1 MGHLHAGNDA
11 TGLRIHAAT
20 MQLIYF
26 SLQLIW

>member
-1 MGHLHAGNDA
+1 MSHLRGGNDA

-26 SLQLIW
+26 SLKLIS